1 MSLLRVRL
9 RFGAVT
15 RHPTPCCRFSPGH
28 HQQVSLSPLSAI
40 ADMVTPVVLITMAVI
55 FANGLM
61 STINTVGTRMFDL
74 NKEQTDILTG
84 PDGEEL
90 EEHSVPAMHRVRLT
104 QIRDEQPVI
113 MRRVGRLRKAALIV
127 WISIAI
133 LVLSVAAIAVAVTA
147 RSEAVAFVA
156 LALVMAGVAGMFTS
170 IATVL
175 TPMARS
181 ANALIEETR
190 RTRMLG

>member
-1 MSLLRVRL
+1 
-9 RFGAVT
+9 
-15 RHPTPCCRFSPGH
+15 
-28 HQQVSLSPLSAI
+28 VSLSPLSAI

-61 STINTVGTRMFDL
+61 STINTAGTRMFDL
-74 NKEQTDILTG
+74 NKEQMDILTG
-84 PDGEEL
+84 PHGEEL
-90 EEHSVPAMHRVRLT
+90 EEDSVPRMHRVRLT

-113 MRRVGRLRKAALIV
+113 MRRVGRLRNAALII

-133 LVLSVAAIAVAVTA
+133 LVLSVAAIAAAATA

-156 LALVMAGVAGMFTS
+156 LALVIAGVAGMFAS